1 MAFAEFCTF
10 NRVNMAIATLFN
22 YISKCLVLKAGE
34 RRYNYTDSGEREYVL
49 ITVSKV
55 LLLDFCYENCCPEGK
70 L

>member
-1 MAFAEFCTF
+1 
-10 NRVNMAIATLFN
+10 MAIATLFN

>member
-1 MAFAEFCTF
+1 MVFAEFCTF
-10 NRVNMAIATLFN
+10 NLVNMAICTLFN

-34 RRYNYTDSGEREYVL
+34 RIYNYTDRGDREYLL

-55 LLLDFCYENCCPEGK
+55 LLDFCYENCCPEGR